1 MKVRLPFVAL
11 HALSRE
17 TTVAAGASRSALSA
31 KPQPR
36 SAWAVRP
43 SAASARSCVL
53 ERKDRRASAL
63 ASLVSMSASKAEH
76 LLAALVLTQSASR
89 VQASALQL
97 GPAFVSFVIKMQGKV
112 GPRGAWPCIFQEK
125 DHEFSKQGSLRVLQG
140 GFLERRGGR
149 LWSSGQR
156 PARWAT
162 RSVVHGQRAASS
174 ASSNCPLVHSLAPRS
189 FSRSVRQTR

>member
-1 MKVRLPFVAL
+1 VCGAAYVDARRIRVHQAQPRAAVVVIAL
-11 HALSRE
+11 CHALLHHSLRN
-17 TTVAAGASRSALSA
+17 VAPGTGAVVLPQSLKRDVLADSPLSMTSPKTNLTRGHCA
-31 KPQPR
+31 PLR
-36 SAWAVRP
+36 YRP
-43 SAASARSCVL
+43 SPAPHSTLPHSRTRFLRGVL
-53 ERKDRRASAL
+53 RPRA
-63 ASLVSMSASKAEH
+63 EY
-76 LLAALVLTQSASR
+76 T
-89 VQASALQL
+89 
-97 GPAFVSFVIKMQGKV
+97 
-112 GPRGAWPCIFQEK
+112 PCIFQEK